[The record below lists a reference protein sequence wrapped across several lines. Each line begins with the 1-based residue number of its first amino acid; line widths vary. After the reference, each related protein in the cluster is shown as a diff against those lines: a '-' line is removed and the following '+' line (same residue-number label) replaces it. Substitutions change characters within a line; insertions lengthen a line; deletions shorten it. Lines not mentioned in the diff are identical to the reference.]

1 MNRLLTRIATWLSTE
16 PITVKRAGT
25 AIAAVTVAVTV
36 ASGLLIT
43 ILDQRD
49 FPTLGRGMWWAAQT
63 VTTVGYG
70 DAVPT
75 NAGGKF
81 LAFLVMIMGIAF
93 VTVATAAITAAFVES
108 ARQHLSAGRD
118 AAVEA
123 KLDEISRR
131 LAALEALGR
140 ESSS

>member
-1 MNRLLTRIATWLSTE
+1 MWLSTE

-43 ILDQRD
+43 VFDRRD
-49 FPTLGRGMWWAAQT
+49 FPTVGRGMWWAAQT

-75 NAGGKF
+75 NVAGKF
-81 LAFLVMIMGIAF
+81 LAFLVMVMGIAF

-131 LAALEALGR
+131 LAALEALR
-140 ESSS
+140 RD